1 MKTKNG
7 FLILILSIFI
17 FSGSIVLSG
26 CGSGAGSSS
35 GGTASGSS
43 SSPAS
48 TITGQ
53 AKGGLTPIIGATVQL
68 YGCTAQTVSSCT
80 PISTPVSTSSS
91 GGFTIVYNPS
101 SADTTYYLQATEGD
115 IELQAI
121 VPPNIPSGG
130 ITINEYSTF
139 VTQEAFDYGQEN
151 NLGATA
157 SYIEGLMA
165 DPTSATPAVL
175 AGAGG
180 SLSAIE
186 PYLVTM
192 ADDLAACIDASSSP
206 YSSLASTAACTS
218 LESDV
223 TTATATTAPTTVP
236 GILGNIAATLTTY
249 YSNMT
254 NGTDSGALTTMQNNL
269 HSSLPS
275 SPDFTSFT
283 FPSTFAPATVEQ
295 PPIGSSIPNVLM
307 LPPPTGPLGL
317 TDMYNAGCLQCHT
330 LTAGGVTYGPGAPFN
345 AGPYTGSSFSS
356 YAYNPYYAAPDLSY
370 VANYLNFLGIGIAV
384 DVMASFPTAGIGNLL
399 NPLSDAYTTGSP
411 YYYNDVAPLSA
422 SDISTI
428 DGYLETLSV
437 GSGNYVLNGQKVTSC
452 PSGYSQYT
460 SYSSNDSNNTGTANG
475 NVCVDTTNAVTIM
488 QTGGCLGCHTINGES
503 ATGFQIWPAGAVG
516 PDLSDIGTIF
526 PNDDNGYIDY
536 AFGGGDYA
544 YGGGYSYSGNLDM
557 INDGSSGVLAF
568 VPNSSIEST
577 LDNDLGGSNSSD
589 KAYFTKP
596 LLLLSAPVEDVSPT
610 SGTNGYE
617 SVPMLQ
623 ELCFLCHYVNGYNG
637 ITTSGNIIVD
647 NSRNNSSGYGTVGAI
662 TVKTKDVSTRSC
674 GAMGYFSG
682 GICNDSC
689 STGQTCGSGNNIG
702 NVISNTLGD
711 QLSEG
716 SGTAQPSS
724 LTATSGP
731 GAGEVTLSWTPASDS
746 SNDIPTSFIVLD
758 STSSSGPFSI
768 VAAGVTGGADY
779 SAGNIS
785 YTVSGLTSGT
795 TYYFEV
801 EGFNGSSG
809 MVSAAAKA
817 SAAAQ

>member
-7 FLILILSIFI
+7 LLILILSIFI

-26 CGSGAGSSS
+26 CGGGAGSSS

-43 SSPAS
+43 SSPAG

-53 AKGGLTPIIGATVQL
+53 VKGGLTAIAGATVQL
-68 YGCTAQTVSSCT
+68 YGCTAQTASSCT

-101 SADTTYYLQATEGD
+101 SADTTYYLQATEGS

-121 VPPNIPSGG
+121 VPSNIPSGG

-139 VTQEAFDYGQEN
+139 VTQEAFNYGQEN

-165 DPTSATPAVL
+165 DPTSATPASISS
-175 AGAGG
+175 AG

-192 ADDLAACIDASSSP
+192 ADDLAACIDAA
-206 YSSLASTAACTS
+206 YTANPTNPTLTGTACTN

-223 TTATATTAPTTVP
+223 TTATATTAPTTVT

-269 HSSLPS
+269 YSLLPS
-275 SPDFTSFT
+275 SPDFTFT
-283 FPSTFAPATVEQ
+283 FPSTFAPVTVEQ

-307 LPPPTGPLGL
+307 LPPPTAPPGL
-317 TDMYNAGCLQCHT
+317 IDMYKAGCLQCHT

-345 AGPYTGSSFSS
+345 EGPYTGSSFSS

-437 GSGNYVLNGQKVTSC
+437 GSGNYVLNGQEVTSC
-452 PSGYSQYT
+452 PSSYT

-526 PNDDNGYIDY
+526 PKNSGSYINY
-536 AFGGGDYA
+536 AFGC
-544 YGGGYSYSGNLDM
+544 GNLNM
-557 INDGSSGVLAF
+557 ISDGPSGVLAF
-568 VPNSSIEST
+568 VLNTTPPPNNTSIASILET
-577 LDNDLGGSNSSD
+577 DLGGSNTSD
-589 KAYFTKP
+589 SAYFTKP
-596 LLLLSAPVEDVSPT
+596 LLLLSAPVEAVSP

-623 ELCFLCHYVNGYNG
+623 ELCFLCHYVKGYNG
-637 ITTSGNIIVD
+637 ITTSGHIIVD
-647 NSRNNSSGYGTVGAI
+647 NSKSNSSGYGIVNAI
-662 TVKTKDVSTRSC
+662 TVKTIDVSTHSC

-689 STGQTCGSGNNIG
+689 STGQTCGSGG
-702 NVISNTLGD
+702 NVGTVITNTLYNNPPYG
-711 QLSEG
+711 QLYDGG
-716 SGTAQPSS
+716 SGTAKPSG

-801 EGFNGSSG
+801 EGFNGSIG
-809 MVSAAAKA
+809 KVSAPPAAPA

>member
-35 GGTASGSS
+35 GGTALGSL

-53 AKGGLTPIIGATVQL
+53 AKGGLTPIAGATVQL
-68 YGCTAQTVSSCT
+68 YGCPTQTASSCT

-269 HSSLPS
+269 HSLLPS
-275 SPDFTSFT
+275 SPDFTFT

-295 PPIGSSIPNVLM
+295 LPVALISSTETSFQGTVGSGGTPPSSSPA
-307 LPPPTGPLGL
+307 GL
-317 TDMYNAGCLQCHT
+317 TTMSTAGCFQCHT
-330 LTAGGVTYGPGAPFN
+330 ITVSGVTYGPGAPFN
-345 AGPYTGSSFSS
+345 NPSSVD
-356 YAYNPYYAAPDLSY
+356 YIAPDLS
-370 VANYLNFLGIGIAV
+370 NIGSELSSTGLTLAV
-384 DVMASFPTAGIGNLL
+384 NVMNTQLASE
-399 NPLSDAYTTGSP
+399 LS
-411 YYYNDVAPLSA
+411 
-422 SDISTI
+422 STLTSSEVTSI
-428 DGYLETLSV
+428 VTYLETLT
-437 GSGNYVLNGQKVTSC
+437 SGGT
-452 PSGYSQYT
+452 PSI
-460 SYSSNDSNNTGTANG
+460 NTANG
-475 NVCVDTTNAVTIM
+475 ETIM
-488 QTGGCLGCHTINGES
+488 QSAGCLGCHTVNG
-503 ATGFQIWPAGAVG
+503 ATMPGFSIAGGVG
-516 PDLSDIGTIF
+516 PDLSTIGSTI
-526 PNDDNGYIDY
+526 NSTGIGIGVNYMASNI
-536 AFGGGDYA
+536 
-544 YGGGYSYSGNLDM
+544 M
-557 INDGSSGVLAF
+557 SSGVASAL
-568 VPNSSIEST
+568 SSADISTIESY
-577 LDNDLGGSNSSD
+577 LGSLQGPTVTG
-589 KAYFTKP
+589 YTKGEP
-596 LLLLSAPVEDVSPT
+596 L
-610 SGTNGYE
+610 YE
-617 SVPMLQ
+617 SASTVMAQLQ
-623 ELCFLCHYVNGYNG
+623 ETCLLCHSGDGYNG
-637 ITTSGNIIVD
+637 ATTTFSASPGPNFYNIAPI
-647 NSRNNSSGYGTVGAI
+647 
-662 TVKTKDVSTRSC
+662 
-674 GAMGYFSG
+674 
-682 GICNDSC
+682 
-689 STGQTCGSGNNIG
+689 
-702 NVISNTLGD
+702 
-711 QLSEG
+711 G
-716 SGTAQPSS
+716 SGTA
-724 LTATSGP
+724 
-731 GAGEVTLSWTPASDS
+731 SDM
-746 SNDIPTSFIVLD
+746 NNTYFE
-758 STSSSGPFSI
+758 
-768 VAAGVTGGADY
+768 
-779 SAGNIS
+779 N
-785 YTVSGLTSGT
+785 GLTTIQLNNIVDQINT
-795 TYYFEV
+795 TF
-801 EGFNGSSG
+801 
-809 MVSAAAKA
+809 
-817 SAAAQ
+817 